1 MELKILLGF
10 ENFQIFVLVA
20 GMPISQK
27 LQDFSFCLVFNAPK
41 RFPGILQLLNLL
53 FLDSS
58 SVVISR
64 YILFYMIKHFK
75 QVILVQTLEKM
86 QFFAILD
93 SPLLD
98 SLEKG

>member
-41 RFPGILQLLNLL
+41 RFPGILQQLNLL

-64 YILFYMIKHFK
+64 YI
-75 QVILVQTLEKM
+75 
-86 QFFAILD
+86 
-93 SPLLD
+93 
-98 SLEKG
+98 